1 VEIQR
6 APGLKGAA
14 QSVVYRGASLSSGWV
29 DRGLRPG
36 REYRYQLTVSDDAAN
51 KTTKTIDFVARGALL
66 DPAPGERVAKPPLLA
81 WTAVRGATYYNVV
94 LVRGRRV
101 FSAWPTSA
109 RLKMPR
115 AWTYHGRRYKLRS
128 GSYRWFVWPGFGS
141 LSAGHYGKMLGGSTF
156 TFGGPG

>member
-1 VEIQR
+1 M
-6 APGLKGAA
+6 
-14 QSVVYRGASLSSGWV
+14 
-29 DRGLRPG
+29 
-36 REYRYQLTVSDDAAN
+36 
-51 KTTKTIDFVARGALL
+51 
-66 DPAPGERVAKPPLLA
+66 
-81 WTAVRGATYYNVV
+81 

-128 GSYRWFVWPGFGS
+128 GTYRWFVWPGCGP

-156 TFGGPG
+156 TFGGSG